1 MKSKSNL
8 TLIILLLIFFSC
20 KNNHSVSN
28 YEKETRI
35 FNKYLKDV
43 FSETIPL
50 EKRIFVILPCIGC
63 EGCISSI
70 IKKVD
75 NCTVSLDS
83 FNISL
88 VTTNETFLKYS
99 SSLVGCK
106 NLLVDKKGSICEY
119 EFGYGYPSI
128 YQTKNGEIT
137 NIFILSPEKIN
148 KSLPSLNCE

>member
-8 TLIILLLIFFSC
+8 TLIILFLIFFSC
-20 KNNHSVSN
+20 KNNPSVSN

-43 FSETIPL
+43 FSKTIPF
-50 EKRIFVILPCIGC
+50 EKRIFVILPCVGC

-70 IKKVD
+70 IKMID
-75 NCTVSLDS
+75 NCTDLLDS

-88 VTTNETFLKYS
+88 VITNETFLKYS
-99 SSLVGCK
+99 SSLVDC
-106 NLLVDKKGSICEY
+106 NNIFVDKKGSICKY

-137 NIFILSPEKIN
+137 NICTLSPEKIN
-148 KSLPSLNCE
+148 KSLPSLNCK